1 VQGPAEEKKQEQV
14 VEENQVKGGGQMT
27 MFTDDVSNYQA
38 VEGLLAADF
47 AGVECHVTVL
57 DEK

>member
-1 VQGPAEEKKQEQV
+1 
-14 VEENQVKGGGQMT
+14 MT
-27 MFTDDVSNYQA
+27 IFTDDVSNYQA